1 MLKIHRLSME
11 REVIVSL
18 SLRCEV
24 VSVKLGEQK

>member
-11 REVIVSL
+11 REVSL